1 MAMVLDHSVCA
12 RCSGVTY
19 GLVGLAETADKR
31 GLIMAA
37 AAASGLGL
45 AVAVSR
51 YAYEGGTNGLT
62 VAASRSCVAVLILL
76 VFCWVTG
83 RQMRVGFGDWLNM
96 AGLGVLMSMMYY
108 GNVGSVEF
116 VSIGLAALLFY
127 TYPPIVAII
136 YAVILRERVP
146 APKVLALAIAF
157 SGLALMLG
165 ASLGV
170 SDGRGVALALG
181 ASFACAWN
189 AVWLGR
195 RVAHIDGVVVT
206 LHMALVAAP
215 ILLVLTLGTSSVQM
229 PDQTIGW
236 FGLAGV
242 VALQCTAMPF
252 YFVAIPRIGALRSA
266 MVSNVQPVV
275 SIVAAYIMFGE
286 LVTGVQFAGGVLVL
300 GGIAMSQCYD
310 SSRGA
315 KGGVA
320 LTKGANKL

>member
-1 MAMVLDHSVCA
+1 
-12 RCSGVTY
+12 
-19 GLVGLAETADKR
+19 LADTADRR

-62 VAASRSCVAVLILL
+62 VAASRSCVAVLILVL
-76 VFCWVTG
+76 FCWATG
-83 RQMRVGFGDWLNM
+83 RQMRVAFRDWLNM

-116 VSIGLAALLFY
+116 ISIGLAALLFY

-136 YAVILRERVP
+136 YALILRERVP
-146 APKVLALAIAF
+146 APKVLALGAAF
-157 SGLALMLG
+157 AGLALMLG

-189 AVWLGR
+189 AVWLAR
-195 RVAHIDGVVVT
+195 RVAHLDGVVVT

-215 ILLVLTLGTSSVQM
+215 ILLLLTLSTGSVQV

-236 FGLAGV
+236 LGLAGV
-242 VALQCTAMPF
+242 VILQCTAMPF

-286 LVTGVQFAGGVLVL
+286 LVTAVQFAGGVLVL
-300 GGIAMSQCYD
+300 GGIALSQWYD

-315 KGGVA
+315 SVGGA
-320 LTKGANKL
+320 LVKGANKS